1 MKNNIKYLRT
11 LWKNIK
17 PRRQKQLS
25 FLFLLMIISAF
36 CELISL
42 TLIIPFL
49 KILNNSE
56 SLNDSDYFSFLQFNS
71 DFLDNFLLF
80 LIIIIGF
87 LIAITLSGFLRI
99 LTIFVTFRLSA
110 LIGNDIGTKAF
121 RIILYLD
128 YQDHLKLDNNMAI
141 TCLTEHVRKTQR
153 IIENILTLL
162 ISLVI
167 CSGIIL
173 FLIKND
179 LNAILI
185 FIYFGLLIM

>member
-56 SLNDSDYFSFLQFNS
+56 SLNDSDYF
-71 DFLDNFLLF
+71 
-80 LIIIIGF
+80 
-87 LIAITLSGFLRI
+87 
-99 LTIFVTFRLSA
+99 
-110 LIGNDIGTKAF
+110 
-121 RIILYLD
+121 
-128 YQDHLKLDNNMAI
+128 
-141 TCLTEHVRKTQR
+141 
-153 IIENILTLL
+153 
-162 ISLVI
+162 
-167 CSGIIL
+167 
-173 FLIKND
+173 
-179 LNAILI
+179 
-185 FIYFGLLIM
+185 